1 MTEKDE
7 HPRPENPRQIVQ
19 CPCHLDL
26 PVPSQDLLERA
37 RVGWER
43 FLGSIDD

>member
-7 HPRPENPRQIVQ
+7 HPRPEEPRQFTQ
-19 CPCHLDL
+19 RPCRLD
-26 PVPSQDLLERA
+26 PPGPSQDLLERA

-43 FLGSIDD
+43 FIGSIDD

>member
-7 HPRPENPRQIVQ
+7 HPQPENPRQIIQ
-19 CPCHLDL
+19 FPCR
-26 PVPSQDLLERA
+26 PSPAGLSQELLERA

>member
-7 HPRPENPRQIVQ
+7 HPPPDDARQIVQ
-19 CPCHLDL
+19 CLCHPGL
-26 PVPSQDLLERA
+26 PGPSQDLLERA

-43 FLGSIDD
+43 SIGSIND

>member
-7 HPRPENPRQIVQ
+7 HPRPEEPRQFTQ
-19 CPCHLDL
+19 WPGRLD
-26 PVPSQDLLERA
+26 PPGPSQDLLERA

-43 FLGSIDD
+43 FIGSIDD

>member
-7 HPRPENPRQIVQ
+7 HPRPEEPRQLAQ
-19 CPCHLDL
+19 RPFRLG
-26 PVPSQDLLERA
+26 PPGPSEDLLERA

-43 FLGSIDD
+43 FIGSIND